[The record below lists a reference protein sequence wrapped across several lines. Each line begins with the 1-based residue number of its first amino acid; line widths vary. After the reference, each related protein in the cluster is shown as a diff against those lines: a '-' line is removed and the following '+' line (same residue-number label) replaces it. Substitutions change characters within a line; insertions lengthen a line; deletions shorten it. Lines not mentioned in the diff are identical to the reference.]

1 MKSFDTEIERIKRLR
16 SATRLWRFRNKD
28 NKVYR
33 DKKRLEDQIYHAKT
47 LHN

>member
-1 MKSFDTEIERIKRLR
+1 MEYL
-16 SATRLWRFRNKD
+16 RNKD